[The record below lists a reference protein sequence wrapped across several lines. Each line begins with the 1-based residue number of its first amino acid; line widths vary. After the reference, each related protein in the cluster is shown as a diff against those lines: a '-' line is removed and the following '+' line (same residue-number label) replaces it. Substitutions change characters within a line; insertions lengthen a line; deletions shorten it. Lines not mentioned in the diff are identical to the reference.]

1 MFQQKQNIRI
11 KYIFLVSILIFILI
25 IIKIFFI
32 QVIEYKKLNSLA
44 NDLWSRNLTVQADR
58 GKILDRNGKV
68 IVDNETTLGLY
79 IVPNQINN
87 KEETALSLS
96 KILNVSYEEMYK
108 HVNKKTSIERV
119 HPEGRN
125 LNIDVSNKIK
135 ELNYDGVYLLKES
148 KRSYPY
154 NNLLSHTIGYTGIDN
169 QGLSGLELKY
179 DKLLTG
185 KNGNIKYYSDG
196 KGKRLSMSEV
206 YESPTNGND
215 LYLTI
220 DLDIQLSLENELM
233 NAYKKYN
240 AEGAIGI
247 VMNPNTGEVLA
258 MSSLPSLLLL
268 YLSYPLILLAFFVFV
283 LFFQYYF
290 LICLCFLHLY
300 NFPTFFQVFLF

>member
-87 KEETALSLS
+87 KEEVALSLS

-154 NNLLSHTIGYTGIDN
+154 NNLLS
-169 QGLSGLELKY
+169 Q
-179 DKLLTG
+179 
-185 KNGNIKYYSDG
+185 
-196 KGKRLSMSEV
+196 
-206 YESPTNGND
+206 
-215 LYLTI
+215 
-220 DLDIQLSLENELM
+220 LDIL
-233 NAYKKYN
+233 
-240 AEGAIGI
+240 
-247 VMNPNTGEVLA
+247 VL
-258 MSSLPSLLLL
+258 
-268 YLSYPLILLAFFVFV
+268 I
-283 LFFQYYF
+283 
-290 LICLCFLHLY
+290 IKD
-300 NFPTFFQVFLF
+300 